1 MRNGARI
8 AVALVALAAGSS
20 MHTGSAGQTSAEPAR
35 TTSIGPD
42 DVRPLWGLLQP
53 HLPPELIDRSG
64 DELDAAFRTWVRRHD
79 TDIRSRV
86 ARGDE
91 DSLVNFWLFGTSFTG
106 LPPARPLDV
115 EANGG
120 GATLAQVADR
130 RLDDLLEGLALPGS
144 NTRLRWAGELLRR
157 RGIDPT
163 APDGRTPVRTFL
175 TGIGSR
181 MVADNARYDRALEAA
196 RATGDPVAWIAA
208 TASLYRDR
216 GLSSDTSMLSSFAID
231 ATLERLVAEGTLG
244 TRPIRRVAVVGPG
257 LDVFNKADG
266 HDFYPI
272 QTIQPFALVDS
283 LVRLGLSHV
292 GDLALTTFD
301 VSASVNGHLAD
312 AAARAR
318 AGDSYVVH
326 LPLGD
331 ADSWRPELL
340 EYWTHAGSRI
350 GQDVEPARAPDA
362 AGRVRVRAVR
372 VRPDVVRSILPH
384 DLNIVGERLVLGD
397 DERFDLVVATNVFV
411 YYARLEQVL
420 AVVNLG
426 SMLRSGGTLL
436 SNQGVLPVAPMA
448 PTFDQHTVAFSERQ
462 SDHVFRYRRQ

>member
-1 MRNGARI
+1 MRNIARI
-8 AVALVALAAGSS
+8 AVALVVLAD
-20 MHTGSAGQTSAEPAR
+20 TGSAGQKSTESAR
-35 TTSIGPD
+35 TTSIGAD
-42 DVRPLWGLLQP
+42 DVRPLWDLLWP
-53 HLPPELIDRSG
+53 HLPPELIDHP
-64 DELDAAFRTWVRRHD
+64 DDQFDATWRAWVHRHD
-79 TDIRSRV
+79 ADIRSRV

-91 DSLVNFWLFGTSFTG
+91 DSLVNFWLFGTSFTD

-115 EANGG
+115 EANGD

-130 RLDDLLEGLALPGS
+130 RLDDLLERLARPGS
-144 NTRLRWAGELLRR
+144 NTRLRWAGELLRS
-157 RGIDPT
+157 RGIDPG
-163 APDGRTPVRTFL
+163 APDGRARVRTFL

-231 ATLERLVAEGTLG
+231 ATLERLVAEGTLE
-244 TRPIRRVAVVGPG
+244 TRPIRRVAIVGPG

-272 QTIQPFALVDS
+272 QSIQPFALIDS
-283 LVRLGLSHV
+283 LVRLGLSNI
-292 GDLALTTFD
+292 GDLSVTTFD
-301 VSASVNGHLAD
+301 VSASVNRHLTD

-326 LPLGD
+326 LALGD
-331 ADSWRPELL
+331 ADAWHAELL
-340 EYWTHAGSRI
+340 EYLAHAGSRI

-372 VRPDVVRSILPH
+372 VRPDVVRTILPH
-384 DLNIVGERLVLGD
+384 DLNIVGQRLVLGEG
-397 DERFDLVVATNVFV
+397 ERFDLVVATNVFV
-411 YYARLEQVL
+411 YYARLEQAL
-420 AVVNLG
+420 AVANLG

-436 SNQGVLPVAPMA
+436 ANQGVLPVVPMA
-448 PTFDQHTVAFSERQ
+448 PTFDQHTVVFSERQ
-462 SDHVFRYRRQ
+462 SDHVFRYRRE